1 MLVTGHELGQKWHR
15 ESGCKKSSRQI
26 YHNGG
31 AFYTAK
37 VKSREIYASFS
48 IQGKIEK
55 RFMDHKDG
63 DVFSQSGEAT
73 GGEGSD
79 EEIEVTAAEVL
90 AQLEEVCM
98 SVVRMSVVC
107 LLFFT
112 LNLTT
117 YDLIVFTTILLTLCS
132 SMCRVL

>member
-1 MLVTGHELGQKWHR
+1 
-15 ESGCKKSSRQI
+15 
-26 YHNGG
+26 
-31 AFYTAK
+31 
-37 VKSREIYASFS
+37 
-48 IQGKIEK
+48 
-55 RFMDHKDG
+55 MDHKDG

>member
-1 MLVTGHELGQKWHR
+1 
-15 ESGCKKSSRQI
+15 
-26 YHNGG
+26 
-31 AFYTAK
+31 
-37 VKSREIYASFS
+37 
-48 IQGKIEK
+48 
-55 RFMDHKDG
+55 MDHKDG
-63 DVFSQSGEAT
+63 DMFSQSGEAT

-98 SVVRMSVVC
+98 SVVC

-112 LNLTT
+112 PNLTT